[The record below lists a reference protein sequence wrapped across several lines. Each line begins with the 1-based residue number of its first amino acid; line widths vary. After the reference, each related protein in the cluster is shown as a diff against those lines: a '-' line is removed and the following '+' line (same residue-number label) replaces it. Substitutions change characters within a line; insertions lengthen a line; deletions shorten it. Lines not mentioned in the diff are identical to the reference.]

1 MADCFELG
9 RSISAIQCGLLEAGG
24 RLWGARPRGA
34 KISFGMV
41 RGAAD
46 RAAAA
51 LPPKLKKAAL
61 QIEKDA
67 AKLQERTRGRMSTL
81 TKNKISVEIMRLESE
96 STKLAQQAR
105 SICKRPGRK

>member
-34 KISFGMV
+34 EISFGMV
-41 RGAAD
+41 RGAAI

-51 LPPKLKKAAL
+51 LPPRLKNAAVK
-61 QIEKDA
+61 IGRDA
-67 AKLQERTRGRMSTL
+67 AKLQERTKGKLSTL

-96 STKLAQQAR
+96 STKLAEQSR
-105 SICKRPGRK
+105 SICKARGSR